1 MKKKKV
7 KMIKQFSAL
16 GISAILIG
24 GLIIMTLVES
34 NRKTPN
40 LAK

>member
-16 GISAILIG
+16 GITVILIG
-24 GLIIMTLVES
+24 GLIIMTLVEKK
-34 NRKTPN
+34 RKTPN